1 MPVPPQMTALPP
13 RERWIATGS
22 LMLGMVAFTIA
33 LMMTNV
39 ILPHIMTSLRA
50 DLDQVQW
57 VLTGPGIAQT
67 VVMPMVG
74 WLTSLIG
81 HRALYLGSLALFC
94 GTAVLSGLAWNI
106 ESLIVFQTVSGL
118 GIGLMQPL
126 IAALLYQI
134 FPPNQRGLALGL
146 SMVGWS
152 FGPAI
157 GPIAGGYLIE
167 AFNWRAAFYVSVPL
181 GVAGLVCTLLF
192 LPRLPRP
199 ARRTM
204 DLYGLLT
211 MTVALTTLLMALTQ
225 GRREGWDSS
234 YICTLLAIGTVAAV
248 LFLLVEWHSPAP
260 LVDLRLFHSAP
271 FAFASL
277 VVFISSMAF
286 RGTGIITIL
295 FVQQVLD
302 RTPLDVGWLL
312 LLGNIAYGVAVMLT
326 GRLADSMSPSLL
338 TVSGLGVFALTFCWF
353 ATVNETVGV
362 GLLILLL
369 TLRLTSFGIVGPPNN
384 LTAMRALP
392 EEQVVMASGVFALL
406 RSISGTLGAAVSA
419 TLYEQRYFFHVQRY
433 TDNTDLAAP
442 GVQEALPLLRQ
453 VLEGAGESPALRP
466 VQTVG
471 LLHQRLLAE
480 ATTLAYQD
488 YFLLAAVLGG
498 LAILPALPWAEGW
511 QGVRRLWK
519 RGQTERR
526 TLAGEPL
533 PGAQA
538 AGSTDGTPHGHGSG
552 VPPSD
557 RARQRTE
564 RRR

>member
-1 MPVPPQMTALPP
+1 MPAPPQMTALPL
-13 RERWIATGS
+13 RERWVVTGS

-94 GTAVLSGLAWNI
+94 GTSVLSGLAWSI

-157 GPIAGGYLIE
+157 GPIVGGYLIE

-181 GVAGLVCTLLF
+181 AVAGLVCTLIF
-192 LPRLPRP
+192 LPVLPRP

-204 DLYGLLT
+204 DQYGLLT

-234 YICTLLAIGTVAAV
+234 YILTLFASGTVAAV
-248 LFLLVEWHSPAP
+248 EWRCPSP
-260 LVDLRLFHSAP
+260 LVDLRLFRSAP
-271 FAFASL
+271 FALASL

-302 RTPLDVGWLL
+302 RTPLEVGWLL
-312 LLGNIAYGVAVMLT
+312 LTGNMAYGVAVMLT
-326 GRLADSMSPSLL
+326 GRLADRTHPSLL
-338 TVSGLGVFALTFCWF
+338 TVAGLGVFALTFFWC

-362 GLLILLL
+362 GMLILLL
-369 TLRLTSFGIVGPPNN
+369 SLRLTAFGIVGPPNN

-419 TLYEQRYFFHVQRY
+419 TLYEQRYFYHVQRY
-433 TDNTDLAAP
+433 TEHNDLTAP
-442 GVQEALPLLRQ
+442 GVQEVLPLMRQ
-453 VLEGAGESPALRP
+453 VLEGAGEIPALVP
-466 VQTVG
+466 GQTFG

-480 ATTLAYQD
+480 ATTIAYQD
-488 YFLLAAVLGG
+488 YFLLSAVMGV
-498 LAILPALPWAEGW
+498 LAILPALPWEEGW
-511 QGVRRLWK
+511 HVVRRLWGG
-519 RGQTERR
+519 RQTEW
-526 TLAGEPL
+526 TPAAVSLSE
-533 PGAQA
+533 AQA
-538 AGSTDGTPHGHGSG
+538 AVSTKDTQHGHGSG
-552 VPPSD
+552 VPLAEHA
-557 RARQRTE
+557 RRKTERQR
-564 RRR
+564 

>member
-1 MPVPPQMTALPP
+1 MPVPPPMTALPP

-33 LMMTNV
+33 LMMTNI

-74 WLTSLIG
+74 WLASLLG

-94 GTAVLSGLAWNI
+94 GTSVLSGLAWNI
-106 ESLIVFQTVSGL
+106 ESLVVFQTVSGL

-134 FPPNQRGLALGL
+134 FPPTQRGLALGL

-157 GPIAGGYLIE
+157 GPLVGGALIE

-181 GVAGLVCTLLF
+181 GVAGLVCALLF
-192 LPRLPRP
+192 LPVLPRP
-199 ARRTM
+199 THRTM
-204 DLYGLLT
+204 DQYGLLT

-234 YICTLLAIGTVAAV
+234 YIGTLLAIGILATV
-248 LFLLVEWHSPAP
+248 LFLLVEWRSPAP
-260 LVDLRLFHSAP
+260 LVDLRLFRTAP
-271 FAFASL
+271 FALASL

-286 RGTGIITIL
+286 RGTGILTIL
-295 FVQQVLD
+295 FVQQLLE
-302 RTPLDVGWLL
+302 RTPLEVGWLL

-326 GRLADSMSPSLL
+326 GRLADRTSPGLL
-338 TVSGLGVFALTFCWF
+338 TVAGLGVFALTFCWW
-353 ATVNETVGV
+353 ATINETVGV

-369 TLRLTSFGIVGPPNN
+369 SLRLTSFGIVGPPNN

-392 EEQVVMASGVFALL
+392 EDQVVMASGVFALL

-419 TLYEQRYFFHVQRY
+419 TLYEQRYFAHVQHY
-433 TDNTDLAAP
+433 TDDTDLTAP

-453 VLEGAGESPALRP
+453 GLESAGESPALLP
-466 VQTVG
+466 VQTLG
-471 LLHQRLLAE
+471 LLYQRLLAE
-480 ATTLAYQD
+480 ATTRAYQD
-488 YFLLAAVLGG
+488 AFLLSAVVGG
-498 LAILPALPWAEGW
+498 LAILPALPWAESW
-511 QGVRRLWK
+511 QGVRRRWGG
-519 RGQTERR
+519 RPTEQTP
-526 TLAGEPL
+526 AVEPL
-533 PGAQA
+533 SGMHA
-538 AGSTDGTPHGHGSG
+538 AVSTEDTKHRK
-552 VPPSD
+552 SD
-557 RARQRTE
+557 RSL
-564 RRR
+564 

>member
-39 ILPHIMTSLRA
+39 ILPQLMTSLRA

-94 GTAVLSGLAWNI
+94 GTAVLSGLAWSI

-118 GIGLMQPL
+118 GIGLLQPL
-126 IAALLYQI
+126 IAVLLYQI

-152 FGPAI
+152 FGPAM
-157 GPIAGGYLIE
+157 GPLVGGYLIE
-167 AFNWRAAFYVSVPL
+167 VFNWRAAFYVSVPL

-204 DLYGLLT
+204 DQYGLLT
-211 MTVALTTLLMALTQ
+211 MTIALTTLLMALTQ

-234 YICTLLAIGTVAAV
+234 YIVTLLAIGTVAAV
-248 LFLLVEWHSPAP
+248 LFLLVEWRGPAP
-260 LVDLRLFHSAP
+260 LVDLRLFRSAP
-271 FAFASL
+271 FALAAL

-295 FVQQVLD
+295 FVQQVLE
-302 RTPLDVGWLL
+302 RTPLEVGWLL
-312 LLGNIAYGVAVMLT
+312 LPGNIAYGVAVMLT
-326 GRLADSMSPSLL
+326 GRLADKMSPSLL
-338 TVSGLGVFALTFCWF
+338 TVSGLGVFALTFFWF
-353 ATVNETVGV
+353 ATINETVGM
-362 GLLILLL
+362 GLLMLLL
-369 TLRLTSFGIVGPPNN
+369 SLRLTSFGIVGPPNN

-419 TLYEQRYFFHVQRY
+419 TLYEQRYFSHVQRY
-433 TDNTDLAAP
+433 TDNTDLTAP
-442 GVQEALPLLRQ
+442 GVQDALPLLRQ
-453 VLEGAGESPALRP
+453 VLEGAGESPAFLP
-466 VQTVG
+466 VQALG

-488 YFLLAAVLGG
+488 YFLLSAVLGG
-498 LAILPALPWAEGW
+498 LAILPALPWAGGW
-511 QGVRRLWK
+511 KGVRRRWGG
-519 RGQTERR
+519 RQTER
-526 TLAGEPL
+526 LPAVEPL

-538 AGSTDGTPHGHGSG
+538 GVSIDDTPQGNGSG
-552 VPPSD
+552 VPRSES
-557 RARQRTE
+557 AR
-564 RRR
+564 

>member
-1 MPVPPQMTALPP
+1 
-13 RERWIATGS
+13 
-22 LMLGMVAFTIA
+22 
-33 LMMTNV
+33 
-39 ILPHIMTSLRA
+39 
-50 DLDQVQW
+50 
-57 VLTGPGIAQT
+57 
-67 VVMPMVG
+67 
-74 WLTSLIG
+74 
-81 HRALYLGSLALFC
+81 
-94 GTAVLSGLAWNI
+94 
-106 ESLIVFQTVSGL
+106 
-118 GIGLMQPL
+118 
-126 IAALLYQI
+126 
-134 FPPNQRGLALGL
+134 
-146 SMVGWS
+146 
-152 FGPAI
+152 
-157 GPIAGGYLIE
+157 
-167 AFNWRAAFYVSVPL
+167 
-181 GVAGLVCTLLF
+181 
-192 LPRLPRP
+192 
-199 ARRTM
+199 
-204 DLYGLLT
+204 
-211 MTVALTTLLMALTQ
+211 
-225 GRREGWDSS
+225 
-234 YICTLLAIGTVAAV
+234 VAAV

-488 YFLLAAVLGG
+488 YFLLSAVLGG

-511 QGVRRLWK
+511 QGVRRRWK